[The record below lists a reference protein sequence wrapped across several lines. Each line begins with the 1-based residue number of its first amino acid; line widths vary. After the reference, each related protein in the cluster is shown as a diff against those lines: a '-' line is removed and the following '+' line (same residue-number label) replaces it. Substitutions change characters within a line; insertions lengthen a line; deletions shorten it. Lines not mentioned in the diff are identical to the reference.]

1 MEFQLQP
8 QTRQQFSPQLMYA
21 LKLLQFS
28 TLELEQEIKE
38 KIEENPLLELEE
50 ESEDP
55 AEEPLAENLAEEPLA
70 EEPNEES
77 LAEEPDAAREELDA
91 AREESEVAREE
102 SEVAREEP
110 GTVREDDLGD
120 LASDRNSI
128 DWDAYIQDGMHNQ
141 MDAREETEKREDQHI
156 LEREGKSDPTLTEY
170 LIEQLRLLDLSNRD
184 REIGEYLIGNLNES
198 GLLDVPLLDLALESS
213 VPFDEAERVL
223 KVVQTLEP
231 TGVGARDLRESLML
245 QLEALHLRDSLAYR
259 MISEHWRDVKLRR
272 ISSIRK
278 KIRASEQEIG
288 DALNVIAGLNPHP
301 GLAVGD
307 SSVMAIH
314 PDLVVEKVDGEY
326 LVYLND
332 RNLPRVRVSH
342 AYQSILNRG
351 GQSSEEDRRY
361 VRRKLTEANHFVNSI
376 EQRRST
382 LLKVTNSIVKAQRE
396 FLDTGLSGLKPMI
409 LQDVADEVGLHV
421 TTVSRATQGKYV
433 QTPRGIFALRFFFDG
448 RLKKKTDEQAGKAAA
463 GQLATKTVKDRIAR
477 IIEEEDARAPLSDQ
491 AIEEI
496 LRTKEGV
503 QIKRRTV
510 AKYRE
515 NLGIPIA
522 RMRRRI

>member
-8 QTRQQFSPQLMYA
+8 QTRQQFSPQLMYS
-21 LKLLQFS
+21 LKLLQF
-28 TLELEQEIKE
+28 TTVELEQEIKE

-50 ESEDP
+50 ESGETADDP
-55 AEEPLAENLAEEPLA
+55 V
-70 EEPNEES
+70 EES
-77 LAEEPDAAREELDA
+77 LAEEPDPAQ
-91 AREESEVAREE
+91 
-102 SEVAREEP
+102 
-110 GTVREDDLGD
+110 EDDPGEMTAD
-120 LASDRNSI
+120 QDKI
-128 DWDAYIQDGMHNQ
+128 DWDAYIQDGMRHQ

-156 LEREGKSDPTLTEY
+156 LEREGKSDATLTQY
-170 LIEQLRLLDLSNRD
+170 LVEQLRLLDLSPRD
-184 REIGEYLIGNLNES
+184 RETGEYLIGNLNDS

-231 TGVGARDLRESLML
+231 TGVGARDLRECLML
-245 QLEALHLRDSLAYR
+245 QLEALGLRDSLAYR

-272 ISSIRK
+272 IASIRK
-278 KIRASEQEIG
+278 KIRASEKEIG
-288 DALNVIAGLNPHP
+288 AALNVIAGLNPHP
-301 GLAVGD
+301 GLAVSD
-307 SSVMAIH
+307 SSVIAIH
-314 PDLVVEKVDGEY
+314 PDLIVEKVDGEY
-326 LVYLND
+326 VVYLND
-332 RNLPRVRVSH
+332 RNLPTVRVSN
-342 AYQSILNRG
+342 AYQAILSRG
-351 GQSSEEDRRY
+351 GHSSDEDRRY

-382 LLKVTNSIVKAQRE
+382 LLKVTNCIVKAQRA
-396 FLDTGLSGLKPMI
+396 FLDAGLSSLRPMI
-409 LQDVADEVGLHV
+409 LQEVADEVGLHV

-433 QTPRGIFALRFFFDG
+433 QTPRGIYALRFFFDG
-448 RLKKKTDEQAGKAAA
+448 RLKKNPAKNAEEAPAD
-463 GQLATKTVKDRIAR
+463 QLATKTVKDRIAR
-477 IIEEEDARAPLSDQ
+477 IIEEEDEHAPLSDQ

-496 LRTKEGV
+496 LRSKEGV

>member
-8 QTRQQFSPQLMYA
+8 QTRQQFSPQLMYS
-21 LKLLQFS
+21 LKLLQFT

-38 KIEENPLLELEE
+38 KIEENPLLELDEASGE
-50 ESEDP
+50 AEEDP
-55 AEEPLAENLAEEPLA
+55 TVEPLAENSAEETQAEEPPA
-70 EEPNEES
+70 EKS
-77 LAEEPDAAREELDA
+77 DAAREEQDA
-91 AREESEVAREE
+91 AREEQDA
-102 SEVAREEP
+102 
-110 GTVREDDLGD
+110 VREDDLGD
-120 LASDRNSI
+120 LAAGPDRI
-128 DWDAYIQDGMHNQ
+128 DWDAYIQDGMHHQ
-141 MDAREETEKREDQHI
+141 MDTREETEKREDQHI
-156 LEREGKSDPTLTEY
+156 LEREGKSDTTLTEY
-170 LIEQLRLLDLSNRD
+170 LIEQLRLLDLSARD
-184 REIGEYLIGNLNES
+184 LEIGEYLIGNLNDS

-231 TGVGARDLRESLML
+231 TGVGARDLRECLLL
-245 QLEALHLRDSLAYR
+245 QLDALHLRDTLAYR
-259 MISEHWRDVKLRR
+259 LISEHWRDVKLRR
-272 ISSIRK
+272 IASIRK
-278 KIRASEQEIG
+278 KIRASEQEVG

-301 GLAVGD
+301 GLAVSD
-307 SSVMAIH
+307 SSVIAIH
-314 PDLVVEKVDGEY
+314 PDLIVEKVDGEY

-342 AYQSILNRG
+342 AYQAILNRNA
-351 GQSSEEDRRY
+351 QSSEEDRRY

-382 LLKVTNSIVKAQRE
+382 LLKVTNCIVKAQRE

-409 LQDVADEVGLHV
+409 LQEVADEVGVHV

-448 RLKKKTDEQAGKAAA
+448 RLKKKTDEETGEAAA

>member
-21 LKLLQFS
+21 LKLLQYT

-50 ESEDP
+50 ETDEAAEDS
-55 AEEPLAENLAEEPLA
+55 AEEPLAEEPLA
-70 EEPNEES
+70 EER
-77 LAEEPDAAREELDA
+77 DVAREELDA
-91 AREESEVAREE
+91 AREEPDAV
-102 SEVAREEP
+102 REEP
-110 GTVREDDLGD
+110 NVVREEPDTAREDDLGD
-120 LASDRNSI
+120 IASDRDGI

-156 LEREGKSDPTLTEY
+156 LEREGTSDTTLTEY
-170 LIEQLRLLDLSNRD
+170 LLEQLRLLDLTTRD
-184 REIGEYLIGNLNES
+184 REIGEYLVGNLNDS

-231 TGVGARDLRESLML
+231 TGVGARDLRECLML
-245 QLEALHLRDSLAYR
+245 QLEALNLSDSLAYR
-259 MISEHWRDVKLRR
+259 LISEHWRDVKLRR
-272 ISSIRK
+272 IASIRK

-288 DALNVIAGLNPHP
+288 DALNMIAGLNPHP
-301 GLAVGD
+301 GLAVSD
-307 SSVMAIH
+307 SSAIAIH
-314 PDLVVEKVDGEY
+314 PDLIVEKVDGEY

-342 AYQSILNRG
+342 AYQAILNRNAP
-351 GQSSEEDRRY
+351 SSEEDRRY

-382 LLKVTNSIVKAQRE
+382 LLKVTNCIVRAQRD

-409 LQDVADEVGLHV
+409 LQEVADEVGLHV

-448 RLKKKTDEQAGKAAA
+448 RLKKNADEESGEAAA

>member
-8 QTRQQFSPQLMYA
+8 QTRQQFSPQLMYS
-21 LKLLQFS
+21 LKLLQYT

-50 ESEDP
+50 EAGEAAD
-55 AEEPLAENLAEEPLA
+55 AAGEAADA
-70 EEPNEES
+70 
-77 LAEEPDAAREELDA
+77 AGEEPDAAREDDPGDPA
-91 AREESEVAREE
+91 SER
-102 SEVAREEP
+102 
-110 GTVREDDLGD
+110 
-120 LASDRNSI
+120 DRI

-156 LEREGKSDPTLTEY
+156 LEREGKSDTTLTEY
-170 LIEQLRLLDLSNRD
+170 LIEQLRLLDLSAQD
-184 REIGEYLIGNLNES
+184 REIGEYLIGNLNDS

-231 TGVGARDLRESLML
+231 TGVGARDLRECLML
-245 QLEALHLRDSLAYR
+245 QLEALNLSDTLAYR
-259 MISEHWRDVKLRR
+259 LVSEHWRDVKLRR
-272 ISSIRK
+272 IASIRK

-301 GLAVGD
+301 GLAVSD
-307 SSVMAIH
+307 SSVIAIH
-314 PDLVVEKVDGEY
+314 PDLIVEKVDGEY

-342 AYQSILNRG
+342 AYQAILNRNA
-351 GQSSEEDRRY
+351 QSSEEDRHY

-382 LLKVTNSIVKAQRE
+382 LLKVTNCIVRAQRE
-396 FLDTGLSGLKPMI
+396 FLDAGLSGLKPMI
-409 LQDVADEVGLHV
+409 LQEVADEVGLHV

-448 RLKKKTDEQAGKAAA
+448 RLKKKADEETGEAAA

>member
-8 QTRQQFSPQLMYA
+8 QTRQQFSPQLMYS
-21 LKLLQFS
+21 LRLLQF
-28 TLELEQEIKE
+28 TTMELEQEIKE

-50 ESEDP
+50 EAGEPDGPDGPDEP
-55 AEEPLAENLAEEPLA
+55 AEETTAEPLA
-70 EEPNEES
+70 GET
-77 LAEEPDAAREELDA
+77 DAAGGEDPGDAASEREE
-91 AREESEVAREE
+91 
-102 SEVAREEP
+102 
-110 GTVREDDLGD
+110 
-120 LASDRNSI
+120 I

-141 MDAREETEKREDQHI
+141 MDSREETERREDQHI
-156 LEREGKSDPTLTEY
+156 LEREGKSGATLTQY
-170 LIEQLRLLDLSNRD
+170 LVEQLRLLDLSPRD
-184 REIGEYLIGNLNES
+184 REIGEYLIGNLNDS

-223 KVVQTLEP
+223 KIVQTLEP
-231 TGVGARDLRESLML
+231 TGVGARDLREGLML
-245 QLEALHLRDSLAYR
+245 QLDALDLRESLAYR

-272 ISSIRK
+272 IASIRK
-278 KIRASEQEIG
+278 KIRASEKDIG

-301 GLAVGD
+301 GLAISD
-307 SSVMAIH
+307 SSIIAIH
-314 PDLVVEKVDGEY
+314 PDLIVEKVDGEY
-326 LVYLND
+326 VAYLND

-342 AYQSILNRG
+342 AYQAILNRSE
-351 GQSSEEDRRY
+351 QATEEDRRY

-382 LLKVTNSIVKAQRE
+382 LLKVTNCIVKAQRE
-396 FLDTGLSGLKPMI
+396 FLDGGLSRLRPMI
-409 LQDVADEVGLHV
+409 LQEVADEVGLHV

-433 QTPRGIFALRFFFDG
+433 QTHRGIYALRFFFDG
-448 RLKKKTDEQAGKAAA
+448 RLKKRAANGAEDAQA

-496 LRTKEGV
+496 LRSKEGV

>member
-8 QTRQQFSPQLMYA
+8 QTRQQFSPQLMYS
-21 LKLLQFS
+21 LKLLQYT

-50 ESEDP
+50 EAGEAAEDP
-55 AEEPLAENLAEEPLA
+55 TGEPLA
-70 EEPNEES
+70 EEP
-77 LAEEPDAAREELDA
+77 A
-91 AREESEVAREE
+91 SER
-102 SEVAREEP
+102 
-110 GTVREDDLGD
+110 
-120 LASDRNSI
+120 DRI

-156 LEREGKSDPTLTEY
+156 LEREGKSDTTLTEY
-170 LIEQLRLLDLSNRD
+170 LIEQLRLLDLSARD
-184 REIGEYLIGNLNES
+184 REIGEYLIGNLNDS

-213 VPFDEAERVL
+213 VSFDEAERVL

-245 QLEALHLRDSLAYR
+245 QLEALNLSDSLAYR
-259 MISEHWRDVKLRR
+259 LVSEHWRDVKLRR
-272 ISSIRK
+272 IASIRK

-301 GLAVGD
+301 GLAVSD
-307 SSVMAIH
+307 SSVIAIH
-314 PDLVVEKVDGEY
+314 PDLIVEKVDGEY

-342 AYQSILNRG
+342 AYHAILNRNA
-351 GQSSEEDRRY
+351 QSSDEDRRY

-382 LLKVTNSIVKAQRE
+382 LLKVTNCIVRAQRE
-396 FLDTGLSGLKPMI
+396 FLDAGLTSLKPMI
-409 LQDVADEVGLHV
+409 LQEVADEVGLHV

-448 RLKKKTDEQAGKAAA
+448 RLKKKTDEETGEAAA
-463 GQLATKTVKDRIAR
+463 VQLATKTVKDRISR

>member
-8 QTRQQFSPQLMYA
+8 QTRQQFSPQLMYS
-21 LKLLQFS
+21 LKLLQYT

-50 ESEDP
+50 ETGEAAETP
-55 AEEPLAENLAEEPLA
+55 ADEALADDSLAEEPDVVR
-70 EEPNEES
+70 
-77 LAEEPDAAREELDA
+77 EEPDAAREEPDA
-91 AREESEVAREE
+91 A
-102 SEVAREEP
+102 
-110 GTVREDDLGD
+110 REDDLGD
-120 LASDRNSI
+120 ITSDRDGI

-156 LEREGKSDPTLTEY
+156 LEREGKSDTTLTEY
-170 LIEQLRLLDLSNRD
+170 LLEQLRLLDLTTRD
-184 REIGEYLIGNLNES
+184 REIGEYLIGNLNDN
-198 GLLDVPLLDLALESS
+198 GLLDAPLLDLALESS
-213 VPFDEAERVL
+213 VSFDEAERVL
-223 KVVQTLEP
+223 KAVQTLEP
-231 TGVGARDLRESLML
+231 TGVGARDLRECLML
-245 QLEALHLRDSLAYR
+245 QLEALNLRDSLAYR
-259 MISEHWRDVKLRR
+259 LISEHWRDVKLRR
-272 ISSIRK
+272 IALIRK

-288 DALNVIAGLNPHP
+288 DALNMIAGLNPHP
-301 GLAVGD
+301 GLAVSD
-307 SSVMAIH
+307 ASVIAIH
-314 PDLVVEKVDGEY
+314 PDLIVEKVDGEY

-342 AYQSILNRG
+342 AYQAILNRNA
-351 GQSSEEDRRY
+351 QSSEEDRSY

-376 EQRRST
+376 EQRRSA
-382 LLKVTNSIVKAQRE
+382 LLKVTNCIVRAQRE

-409 LQDVADEVGLHV
+409 LQEVADEVGLHV

-448 RLKKKTDEQAGKAAA
+448 RLKKKTDEETGEAAA
-463 GQLATKTVKDRIAR
+463 GQLATKTVKNRIAR

>member
-8 QTRQQFSPQLMYA
+8 QTRQQFSPQLMYS
-21 LKLLQFS
+21 LKLLQFT

-50 ESEDP
+50 ETGEG
-55 AEEPLAENLAEEPLA
+55 AEEPLA
-70 EEPNEES
+70 EEQ
-77 LAEEPDAAREELDA
+77 LAEDPYPDAAREEPA
-91 AREESEVAREE
+91 VAREE
-102 SEVAREEP
+102 QAAA
-110 GTVREDDLGD
+110 REDDIEEM
-120 LASDRNSI
+120 ASGRDRI

-156 LEREGKSDPTLTEY
+156 LEREGKSDKTLTQY
-170 LIEQLRLLDLSNRD
+170 LVEQLRLLDLSTRD
-184 REIGEYLIGNLNES
+184 REIGEYLIGNLNDS

-213 VPFDEAERVL
+213 VPFDEAERML

-231 TGVGARDLRESLML
+231 TGVGARDLRECLML
-245 QLEALHLRDSLAYR
+245 QLEALNLREALAYR

-272 ISSIRK
+272 IASIRK

-301 GLAVGD
+301 GLAVSD
-307 SSVMAIH
+307 SSVIAIH
-314 PDLVVEKVDGEY
+314 PDLIVEKVDGEY
-326 LVYLND
+326 HVYLND

-342 AYQSILNRG
+342 AYQAILSRNA
-351 GQSSEEDRRY
+351 QSSEEDRRY

-382 LLKVTNSIVKAQRE
+382 LLKVTNCIVRAQRA
-396 FLDTGLSGLKPMI
+396 FLDAGLSGLKPMI
-409 LQDVADEVGLHV
+409 LQEVADEVGLHV

-448 RLKKKTDEQAGKAAA
+448 RLKKKTDEQTEQNGQTGEAAT

>member
-8 QTRQQFSPQLMYA
+8 QTRQQFSPQLMYS
-21 LKLLQFS
+21 LKLLQYT
-28 TLELEQEIKE
+28 TLELEEEIKE

-50 ESEDP
+50 EAGEG
-55 AEEPLAENLAEEPLA
+55 AEESLAEEP
-70 EEPNEES
+70 
-77 LAEEPDAAREELDA
+77 LAEEPDAAREESD
-91 AREESEVAREE
+91 
-102 SEVAREEP
+102 VAREEP
-110 GTVREDDLGD
+110 AVAREDGIEDI
-120 LASDRNSI
+120 ASGRDRI
-128 DWDAYIQDGMHNQ
+128 DWDAYIQDGMNNQ
-141 MDAREETEKREDQHI
+141 MDTREETEKREDQHI
-156 LEREGKSDPTLTEY
+156 LEREGKSDTTLTEY
-170 LIEQLRLLDLSNRD
+170 LLEQLRLLDLTTRD
-184 REIGEYLIGNLNES
+184 REIGEYLIGNLNDS

-213 VPFDEAERVL
+213 VPFDEAERML

-231 TGVGARDLRESLML
+231 TGVGARDLRECLML
-245 QLEALHLRDSLAYR
+245 QLEALQLRDTLAYR

-272 ISSIRK
+272 IASIRK
-278 KIRASEQEIG
+278 KIRTSEQEIG

-301 GLAVGD
+301 GLAVSD
-307 SSVMAIH
+307 SSVIAIH
-314 PDLVVEKVDGEY
+314 PDLIVEKVDGEY

-342 AYQSILNRG
+342 AYQAILTRNA
-351 GQSSEEDRRY
+351 QSSEEDRRY

-382 LLKVTNSIVKAQRE
+382 LLKVTNCIVRAQRA

-409 LQDVADEVGLHV
+409 LQEVADEVGLHV

-448 RLKKKTDEQAGKAAA
+448 RLKKKTDGETEQTGEAAA